1 MKSIHDDSLK
11 ALYQRATRG
20 LPNDADQRISI
31 EELVLLARS
40 ESLGAR
46 QSDALNGLAAS
57 SEQALTLRVLAQT
70 NEWSQELAQS
80 IAAARA
86 PSLLAR
92 VRTWWESAGMPPV
105 FASAGIALMAVIGF
119 QMLDRTGPLPLPQ
132 TVQTPTESPLFDG
145 AFEAGDE
152 LFAASLENGEKPDQM
167 FNGNFDS

>member
-1 MKSIHDDSLK
+1 
-11 ALYQRATRG
+11 
-20 LPNDADQRISI
+20 
-31 EELVLLARS
+31 
-40 ESLGAR
+40 
-46 QSDALNGLAAS
+46 
-57 SEQALTLRVLAQT
+57 
-70 NEWSQELAQS
+70 
-80 IAAARA
+80 
-86 PSLLAR
+86 
-92 VRTWWESAGMPPV
+92 MPPV